1 MRRNLVRR
9 SLNNLMRAI
18 TQSAFGG
25 PAELH
30 VTDLPLPRLLPTEV
44 LVRVH
49 ATSVNP
55 VETYIR
61 SGVFPLLGQ
70 PPFVLGW
77 DVSGVVE
84 EVAPGTNRF
93 KPGDEVFGMPLFP
106 RPANA
111 YAEYV
116 AAPSRQLARKP
127 KELTHEQAAAL
138 SLVGLTAWQALVDIA
153 KVKAG
158 QRVLIHAGGGGVG
171 HIAVQIAKALGAYV
185 ITTASAAKRDFVHG
199 LGADEI
205 IDYKT
210 SDFVELAREIDA
222 VFDVVGG
229 GYAERSFNTLR
240 PSGILV
246 TAAER
251 RNLELPKKA
260 AASGRNFASVAV
272 EPDYVGLERLADLA
286 HSGKLRVHV
295 AHVFA
300 LEQAARAHELLEKG
314 TTQGK
319 IALSPLHRFA

>member
-1 MRRNLVRR
+1 
-9 SLNNLMRAI
+9 MRAV

-25 PAELH
+25 PTELR
-30 VTDLPLPRLLPTEV
+30 VTELPKPQPLPTEV
-44 LVRVH
+44 LIRVH

-61 SGVFPLLGQ
+61 SGVFPLLGK

-93 KPGDEVFGMPLFP
+93 KAGDEVFGLPLFP

-116 AAPSRQLARKP
+116 AAPSRQLALKP
-127 KELTHEQAAAL
+127 KELSHEQAAAL

-153 KVKAG
+153 RVKAG

-171 HIAVQIAKALGAYV
+171 HVAVQIAKALGAYV

-210 SDFVELAREIDA
+210 TDFVEHARDIDM
-222 VFDVVGG
+222 VFEVIGG

-251 RNLELPKKA
+251 RNPELAKKA
-260 AASGRNFASVAV
+260 AAAGRNFASVAV

-286 HSGKLRVHV
+286 RTGKLKVHV
-295 AHVFA
+295 DQVLP
-300 LEQAARAHELLEKG
+300 LEGAARAHELVEKG
-314 TTQGK
+314 STQGK
-319 IALSPLHRFA
+319 IALSPLLRSA